1 LKNDL
6 ALFSQ
11 LNEEYRDK
19 PLVAKPPVYDPASVA
34 DRGRSRAAGLVKK
47 HRVAGRVLEIGC
59 GRGEVCRALAVEHGC
74 EAVGVDIK
82 AYPEWAD
89 PPPRVRF
96 VATDLSAADAPDLGR
111 FDFVYSNAVFE
122 HVRHPYSML
131 RKAFELLRPGGRMY
145 LSANLYRGPKA
156 SHRYR
161 EVFFPWPHLLF
172 PDDVFAEYYVSI
184 GKPANRAAWV
194 NQLSVADY
202 CNYFKLIGFELEG
215 MSFSKT
221 PIDEAFYRRFADK
234 LERIPRFDLERD
246 FLMATLRRPD
256 SEDGKPA
263 APAPRN
269 GGGRSL
275 LAALKRAAGRGAPG

>member
-1 LKNDL
+1 MKYDL

-11 LNEEYRDK
+11 LNHEYKDK
-19 PLVAKPPVYDPASVA
+19 PLVAKPPVYDSASVA
-34 DRGRSRAAGLVKK
+34 DRGRKRAATLVAK
-47 HRVAGRVLEIGC
+47 HRAAGRVLEIGC
-59 GRGEVCRALAVEHGC
+59 GRGEVCRALAVDHGC

-89 PPPRVRF
+89 PPPRVRLIE
-96 VATDLSAADAPDLGR
+96 ADLSAADAPDIGR

-131 RKAFELLRPGGRMY
+131 RKAFELLRPGGRMFI
-145 LSANLYRGPKA
+145 SANLYRGPKA

-172 PDDVFAEYYVSI
+172 SDEVFEEYYASI
-184 GKPANRAAWV
+184 GQPPNRASWV

-202 CNYFKLIGFELEG
+202 CNYFNLIGFETQGL
-215 MSFSKT
+215 SFSKT
-221 PIDEAFYRRFADK
+221 PIDEPFYRRFADK

-246 FLMATLRRPD
+246 FLMASLKRPGG
-256 SEDGKPA
+256 EVAKPRSA
-263 APAPRN
+263 ARASAWAR
-269 GGGRSL
+269 L
-275 LAALKRAAGRGAPG
+275 LPAALKRAAGR